1 MLKKELK
8 KIKSEVDPVIFKE
21 LSRSLSGDFKELT
34 EHQIKTGGKR
44 VRPFLL
50 ITLFNCLEGEG
61 DPKKAAAAIEIFH
74 NYSLLLDDIIDKGK
88 LRRGE
93 PTSWEKY
100 GLEATLCSSSFYF
113 STITKLLA
121 GYPKRVIELFSK
133 ETKAVM
139 DGELIDVLQD
149 RSPIKGKLKDLEKR
163 YKNPDYDDYLEM
175 IRKKT
180 GGLFRLSSGLAAI
193 LAGEDSKTISKAI
206 DFGDH
211 LGVAYQIRDDILDIF
226 GDQDSF
232 GKKIGKD
239 IEERKG
245 GNIVIILAIQENPE
259 LLEIFNLDEIG
270 SREVRKA
277 IGIVN
282 KTNAKNKAQK
292 MANESIQEALSILDF
307 FPKNRD
313 NELLKELVNYLKI
326 RKK

>member
-1 MLKKELK
+1 MLKSELK
-8 KIKSEVDPVIFKE
+8 KVRKKIDPVIFNQLTADISE
-21 LSRSLSGDFKELT
+21 DFKELT

-50 ITLFNCLEGEG
+50 LTLFNCLQEGKE
-61 DPKKAAAAIEIFH
+61 PKKLAAAIEIFH

-100 GLEATLCSSSFYF
+100 GSEATLCSSSFHF

-121 GYPKRVIELFSK
+121 DYPPEVIDLFSK

-149 RSPIKGKLKDLEKR
+149 RSQAGGKMGELEKK
-163 YKNPDYDDYLEM
+163 YKNPDYDEYLM
-175 IRKKT
+175 MVKKKT
-180 GGLFRLSSGLAAI
+180 GALFRLSCAGAAI
-193 LAGEDSKTISKAI
+193 LAGEGEEVIDKANKLGDKIGIS
-206 DFGDH
+206 
-211 LGVAYQIRDDILDIF
+211 YQIKDDILDIF
-226 GDQDSF
+226 GDEDSF

-245 GNIVIILAIQENPE
+245 GNLVIILAIEEKPE
-259 LLEIFNLDEIG
+259 LLEIFNLDEIN
-270 SREVRKA
+270 SKEVRRA
-277 IGIVN
+277 MDLIN
-282 KTNAKNKAQK
+282 QTEAKKRAEKLAQK
-292 MANESIQEALSILDF
+292 NIQKALDLMDF
-307 FPKNRD
+307 FPKNRESD
-313 NELLKELVNYLKI
+313 LLKELINYLKI